1 MVRSRTNSVFTRQYR
16 VDGQGFDG
24 QDSEAQGSES
34 GDDSEVNAAAT
45 PQGATMG
52 GRVPDELVV
61 EEPLTIRLDD
71 EVVSSTMR
79 TPGHDFELAAGFLHT
94 EGVLEPEWVTGIRYC
109 GTGSPV
115 ESEFNVVS
123 VETGG
128 RAPEP
133 TARLGSISS
142 ACGVCGT
149 EAIEELTARLRVLPK
164 YDPWENDLLVQ
175 LPDIL
180 RSHQPLFDQTGAVHA
195 AGAVD
200 RNGQLIVA
208 REDIGRHNAV
218 DKVIGRLL
226 LDKALPAHELALVV
240 SGRSSFEMVQK
251 AWAGGFTALVA
262 VSAPSALA
270 VATARRAGLTVAGFV
285 RDGQANF
292 YSPDWV
298 V

>member
-1 MVRSRTNSVFTRQYR
+1 MVRSRTNSVFTRQYSASKSTASDR
-16 VDGQGFDG
+16 GAVDGSAV
-24 QDSEAQGSES
+24 DSS
-34 GDDSEVNAAAT
+34 GASL
-45 PQGATMG
+45 G

-71 EVVSSTMR
+71 AVVSSTMR
-79 TPGHDFELAAGFLHT
+79 TPGHDFELAAGFLYT
-94 EGVLEPEWVTGIRYC
+94 EGVLEPEWVAGIRYC

-142 ACGVCGT
+142 ACGICGT
-149 EAIEELTARLRVLPK
+149 EAIEELTSRLRVLPK
-164 YDPWENDLLVQ
+164 YEPWDHDLLVS
-175 LPDIL
+175 LPEKL
-180 RSHQPLFDQTGAVHA
+180 RTSQPLFDQTGAVHA

-200 RNGQLIVA
+200 RAGNVVVV

-218 DKVIGRLL
+218 DKVVGRLL
-226 LDKALPAHELALVV
+226 LDRKLPATELALVV

-270 VATARRAGLTVAGFV
+270 VATARRAGLTVAGFA

-292 YSPDWV
+292 YSPDWIV
-298 V
+298 